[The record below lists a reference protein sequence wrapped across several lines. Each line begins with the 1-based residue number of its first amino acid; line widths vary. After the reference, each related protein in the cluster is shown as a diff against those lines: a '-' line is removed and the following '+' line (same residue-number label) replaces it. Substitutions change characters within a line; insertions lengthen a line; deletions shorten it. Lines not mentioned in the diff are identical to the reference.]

1 MKRCGGPS
9 TLVGSIETCGEVLS
23 GDVVL
28 LKVDQ
33 EEERIWSSQVVTLD
47 LETSGPNFIYSTLD
61 VLVE

>member
-1 MKRCGGPS
+1 M
-9 TLVGSIETCGEVLS
+9 VGSIGTCGEVLS

-28 LKVDQ
+28 LKVDH

-61 VLVE
+61 LLVE